1 MKAIIKVQKEVDITT
16 LVAVFP
22 LEDFGDAE
30 FGGEF
35 NGEIPCKEGSTVKF
49 IISFDTGVI
58 LNWTKGVTSK
68 FHQKVVDCG
77 SYYLLDSDYNTVIE
91 REESYVPKCLC
102 PARNGF
108 GDYVI
113 MNVDANGQIENYKPD
128 FDRLIEDEEE

>member
-1 MKAIIKVQKEVDITT
+1 MKATIKVSKEVDITT

-22 LEDFGDAE
+22 LDDFEDAE

-35 NGEIPCKEGSTVKF
+35 NGEIPCKEGSAVKF

-58 LNWTKGVTSK
+58 LNWTKGVTAE

-77 SYYLLDSDYNTVIE
+77 SYYLLDSDSNIVASKEGY
-91 REESYVPKCLC
+91 YVPRCLS
-102 PARNGF
+102 PSGRGF

-113 MNVDANGQIENYKPD
+113 INVDEDGKIENYKPD
-128 FDRLIEDEEE
+128 FDGLIEDEEE